1 MTSLFPRKMFL
12 VGLTGGIA
20 SGKSSV
26 IQVFQQLGCAVIDV
40 DVIARHGELGGRVVH
55 SRCPGL
61 PSFHEASPFYKALQA
76 LRGGGGPSHQPW
88 SPAPYCPTP
97 TLPSSS
103 PHPMTNTRDSVD
115 SALLSAFPPLILF
128 LLQLNEEP
136 LGSAIILPLVTQSP
150 LAGLEAPASDPG
162 SSSCHSRPAR
172 VSRSPAYRGG
182 LRH

>member
-76 LRGGGGPSHQPW
+76 LGGGGLPISPGLLPLTAPPPLFP
-88 SPAPYCPTP
+88 PAPL
-97 TLPSSS
+97 TL
-103 PHPMTNTRDSVD
+103 
-115 SALLSAFPPLILF
+115 
-128 LLQLNEEP
+128 
-136 LGSAIILPLVTQSP
+136 
-150 LAGLEAPASDPG
+150 
-162 SSSCHSRPAR
+162 
-172 VSRSPAYRGG
+172 
-182 LRH
+182 